1 VTGLTRPDRDRD
13 TADAA
18 SSQLGGEAARPS
30 NAEEV
35 GQGIATGGLFMV
47 LGNVAA
53 LPAGLLASALLARA
67 LGPADFGVYSVA
79 LSLIDWA
86 RATINMVLNRASI
99 KLIAETPRWEPI
111 ATALAQIQLLLGGAA
126 GLLIFLAAP
135 VLTRSLGSDLM
146 EPVLRVMAVALPLYS
161 WGQAYS
167 NTLNGRCAF
176 GRSALL
182 PLVAS
187 LSRLLLIVVLVG
199 GLGLMG
205 AAWAYVAVA
214 VALLF
219 FARRWL
225 HLPLWRRVSW
235 PRRQFVH
242 YSLPLFLDTLARRLH
257 KRADL
262 WAVQTLV
269 GTAAAGQYSVA
280 VNFNSAG
287 RIFSS
292 ALSPVVLATVSD
304 AWAQGK
310 WDLARTVIRQTL
322 RLSLWLLPFAAL
334 GAGAA
339 PALVQLLFGEAYL
352 PAAPLLA
359 WVAFSI
365 AAQVLMTV
373 SAAII
378 AAVGRP
384 GATVAFGG
392 PLLVLALVGYVLTVP
407 RAGALGAAVTTAV
420 TEWGVALATLWAIH
434 RWCQVSPGLKTL
446 ARITVT
452 SVIAYG
458 LARAWQAPGV
468 WVIPQLL
475 ALCGIVLVLLFLLGE
490 VTSADVVFVRSLLSR
505 QLTGWASGRSASK
518 RRP

>member
-1 VTGLTRPDRDRD
+1 MIGLTGQDRHDA
-13 TADAA
+13 TEAAA
-18 SSQLGGEAARPS
+18 SSQQGGLAGGGS
-30 NAEEV
+30 TAEEV
-35 GQGIATGGLFMV
+35 GQGIAAGGLLMI
-47 LGNVAA
+47 LGNLAA
-53 LPAGLLASALLARA
+53 LPAGLLASALLART
-67 LGPADFGVYSVA
+67 LGPANLGVYSVA

-86 RATINMVLNRASI
+86 RATINMLLNRASI
-99 KLIAETPRWEPI
+99 KLIAETPRWEPV
-111 ATALAQIQLLLGGAA
+111 ATALAQVQLLLGGAT
-126 GLLIFLAAP
+126 GVLIFLAAP
-135 VLTRSLGSDLM
+135 ALARALGSGLL
-146 EPVLRVMAVALPLYS
+146 EPVLRVMALALPLYS

-167 NTLNGRCAF
+167 NALDGRRAF
-176 GRSALL
+176 ARSALL

-187 LSRLLLIVVLVG
+187 LCRLPLVVVLVG
-199 GLGLMG
+199 SLGLTG

-219 FARRWL
+219 FAQRCLR
-225 HLPLWRRVSW
+225 LPLWRRVSW
-235 PRRQFVH
+235 PRRQFVQ

-269 GTAAAGQYSVA
+269 GAVAAGQYSAA
-280 VNFNSAG
+280 VSFNSAG

-304 AWAQGK
+304 AWAQEK
-310 WDLARTVIRQTL
+310 RDLARTIIRQTL

-339 PALVQLLFGEAYL
+339 PALVRLVFGEAYL

-392 PLLVLALVGYVLTVP
+392 PLLGLALAGYMLTVP
-407 RAGALGAAVTTAV
+407 RAGALGAAVTTTV

-434 RWCQVSPGLKTL
+434 RWCQVGPGLRTM
-446 ARITVT
+446 ARLTFT
-452 SVIAYG
+452 SVIAYV

-468 WVIPQLL
+468 WVVPQLL
-475 ALCGIVLVLLFLLGE
+475 ALCGIVLVLLFMLGE
-490 VTSADVVFVRSLLSR
+490 VTRDDVDFVRSLLRR
-505 QLTGWASGRSASK
+505 QLSGWTSARSVNGRTM
-518 RRP
+518 

>member
-1 VTGLTRPDRDRD
+1 M
-13 TADAA
+13 
-18 SSQLGGEAARPS
+18 
-30 NAEEV
+30 
-35 GQGIATGGLFMV
+35 I

-53 LPAGLLASALLARA
+53 LPAGLVASALLART
-67 LGPADFGVYSVA
+67 LGPASFGVYSVA

-86 RATINMVLNRASI
+86 RATINMLLNRASI
-99 KLIAETPRWEPI
+99 KLIAETPRWEAV
-111 ATALAQIQLLLGGAA
+111 ATALAQIQLLLGSAVG
-126 GLLIFLAAP
+126 GLVFLTAP
-135 VLTRSLGSDLM
+135 VLARALGSAALV
-146 EPVLRVMAVALPLYS
+146 PVLRVMALALPLYS
-161 WGQAYS
+161 WAQAYS
-167 NTLNGRCAF
+167 NTLNGRRAF
-176 GRSALL
+176 ARSALL

-187 LSRLLLIVVLVG
+187 MSRLLLVLVLVG
-199 GLGLMG
+199 SLGLTG

-214 VALLF
+214 AVLLLS
-219 FARRWL
+219 AQRCLR
-225 HLPLWRRVSW
+225 LPLWRRVRW
-235 PRRQFVH
+235 PRRQFVQ

-262 WAVQTLV
+262 WAVQTMV
-269 GTAAAGQYSVA
+269 GTVAAGQYSAA

-304 AWAQGK
+304 AWAQEQ
-310 WDLARTVIRQTL
+310 WDLARTIIRQTL

-339 PALVQLLFGEAYL
+339 PALVRLLFGEAYL
-352 PAAPLLA
+352 PAASLLT

-365 AAQVLMTV
+365 VAQVLMSV

-384 GATVAFGG
+384 GATVALGG
-392 PLLVLALVGYVLTVP
+392 PLLVLALAGYALTVP

-420 TEWGVALATLWAIH
+420 TEWGVALATMWAIH

-446 ARITVT
+446 GRITLT
-452 SVIAYG
+452 SVIAYF
-458 LARAWQAPGV
+458 LAKAWQAPGV

-475 ALCGIVLVLLFLLGE
+475 ALCGIVLFLLFLLGE
-490 VTSADVVFVRSLLSR
+490 VTSGDVVFVRSLLRR
-505 QLTGWASGRSASK
+505 QLSGWTSARSVNGRTM
-518 RRP
+518 